1 MSDTTPVDQATVA
14 DATAL
19 AELIVSQ
26 PLINDGRVE
35 TRFIFRTIEP
45 LRGELPAYFDVFSP
59 GGVYGDIAQADSRLP
74 SLLPGETY
82 LLFLIV
88 QNDTLRFM
96 DGPTG
101 ATDPETI
108 DIDAIREAC
117 ALLDAGADLS
127 AYEREP
133 FAVQFTVT
141 SSGLLDSNG
150 FRRFTLPDRGESIPV
165 IADVSTLPNNITEA
179 QAVTAL
185 NNALDAWA
193 AVSSLQFDYQGT
205 EVFSQS
211 AEDFGSADGLVIRV
225 QMHDDFQR
233 ISDASSTLGFGGA
246 GFTVKAGGG
255 GTIDGNAFNPI
266 NYGYVVL
273 NHPKSSLSDPE
284 TLEEVLTHEIGHV
297 LGLAHSS
304 EDSPES
310 DTLLAEAIMYF
321 RARGD
326 DRGASLN
333 AYDISTILKAHP
345 LDTPPYG
352 FDRSLIAVTSSTG
365 SLSNP
370 DVNQVALIGFDQQ
383 SGTNLTLQQ
392 DSASNNNGVFSLN
405 NGVLT
410 YTPSGFF
417 SDADTGGFFDRFEG
431 RFFDGT
437 NLSPFFAVEVTGFR
451 SDSRPFGA
459 PDGIPNS
466 WVVTFF
472 GSADGASA
480 TDDSDFDGFD
490 NKTEFRLGTDPTD
503 PASRFSITDFAE
515 DSLQWN
521 TQEGDVYSVE
531 SSSNLVDWSALDV
544 ITEDSDDGV
553 MSTTDLPVSAPG
565 SPVFFR
571 IIRVD

>member
-1 MSDTTPVDQATVA
+1 MSETTPVDQATVA

-26 PLINDGRVE
+26 PLLNDGRVE

-45 LRGELPAYFDVFSP
+45 LRGEFPAYFEVYAS
-59 GGVYGDIAQADSRLP
+59 GGVYGDMAQADSRLP

-88 QNDTLRFM
+88 QNATLRFM

-101 ATDPETI
+101 AADPETV
-108 DIDAIREAC
+108 DIDMIRETCSTLTAEV
-117 ALLDAGADLS
+117 DLA

-150 FRRFTLPDRGESIPV
+150 FRRFTLPDRGEAIPV

-179 QAVTAL
+179 QAITAL

-211 AEDFGSADGLVIRV
+211 ADDFESEDGLVIRV

-233 ISDASSTLGFGGA
+233 ISDNSSTLGFGGA
-246 GFTVKAGGG
+246 GFTIKSGGG
-255 GTIDGNAFNPI
+255 GTVNGNPFNRI

-273 NHPKSSLSDPE
+273 NHPKPSLSDPE

-304 EDSPES
+304 EDGSES

-326 DRGASLN
+326 DRGATLN

-352 FDRSLIAVTSSTG
+352 FDRSLIAVTSPTG
-365 SLSNP
+365 TLSNP
-370 DVNQVALIGFDQQ
+370 DVNQVTLIGFDQQ

-392 DSASNNNGVFSLN
+392 DSATSNNGVFALS

-417 SDADTGGFFDRFEG
+417 GDADTGGFFDRFEG
-431 RFFDGT
+431 RFSDGT
-437 NLSPFFAVEVTGFR
+437 NLSPFFEVEVTGFR

-459 PDGIPNS
+459 PDGIPDS

-472 GSADGASA
+472 GSANGASA
-480 TDDSDFDGFD
+480 NDDSDFDGFD
-490 NKTEFRLGTDPTD
+490 NKTEFSLGTDPTD
-503 PASRFSITDFAE
+503 PASRFAVTDFTE
-515 DSLQWN
+515 SSLEWN
-521 TQEGDVYSVE
+521 TQQGDVYSVE

-553 MSTTDLPVSAPG
+553 MSTTDLPASIPG
-565 SPVFFR
+565 SPLFFR
-571 IIRVD
+571 VIRVD